1 MRPRGEMRIV
11 RVSPKDGWT
20 SFRASDQLLPLAA
33 AREHAYRSIRQQ
45 RELIH
50 GIGGLGP
57 LDSEKFSTK
66 ESRKF

>member
-1 MRPRGEMRIV
+1 MQRRCEMRIV

-20 SFRASDQLLPLAA
+20 NFRASDQLVPLAA

-45 RELIH
+45 RKLIH

-57 LDSEKFSTK
+57 
-66 ESRKF
+66 